1 MIMMNEGIDK
11 VLQALLDTPH
21 AKTVGTD
28 YIYVRCPICGDSV
41 KHTNHPH
48 CSIWVHEGLP
58 LIYHCW
64 ICESSGVVNHEFLK
78 QLQIYDVKLY
88 TAAAIFN
95 KSHAKVLNNLKAVLK
110 KGEARPLDIPEIRN
124 KHSYKTEYI
133 AKRLGIPFTNKSL
146 EYLRVIT
153 SLSDFLELN
162 ALTPNRA
169 WAEKMEMFEKH
180 YVGFL
185 TMDRT
190 CIVFR
195 AVDSSV
201 KLRYIKYDIYN
212 YKGIGFGD
220 GCYAIP
226 MRVDPMADRITF
238 NMTEGIFDI
247 LGVFFHVNKANTDNQ
262 IYVAVCG
269 SGYTRVVKS
278 FLKKGFMT
286 NLDINIYSDIDKDRD
301 WYRPIADLSPWFHSI
316 NLFYNDTGE
325 KDFGV
330 PKDKIKVRKAVFR

>member
-1 MIMMNEGIDK
+1 MEEIDK
-11 VLQALLDTPH
+11 VVKSLLDTPY
-21 AKTVGTD
+21 AKVVGD
-28 YIYVRCPICGDSV
+28 EYIYIRCPICGDSQ
-41 KHTNHPH
+41 KHINHPH
-48 CSIWVHEGLP
+48 CSIWVKEGQP

-64 ICESSGVVNHEFLK
+64 ICEESGVVNHTFLK
-78 QLQIYDVKLY
+78 QVNIYDVKLY
-88 TAAAIFN
+88 TALAKYN
-95 KSHAKVLNNLKAVLK
+95 KSTAKALGRSTKNLLK
-110 KGEARPLDIPEIRN
+110 KGEARPLDIPEIRDC
-124 KHSYKTEYI
+124 HQYKIDYVSN
-133 AKRLGIPFTNKSL
+133 RLGIPFTKKSL

-153 SLSDFLELN
+153 SLKDFLKIN
-162 ALTPNRA
+162 SLTPNKT
-169 WAEKMEMFEKH
+169 WAEKLDMFENH

-195 AVDSSV
+195 ALTPDM

-212 YKGIGFGD
+212 YKGLGFGE
-220 GCYAIP
+220 GCYTIP
-226 MRVDPMADRITF
+226 MRVDPLAETITF

-247 LGVFFHVNKANTDNQ
+247 LGVFFHVHKANTENT

-269 SGYTRVVKS
+269 SGYTRVVKN

-286 NLDINIYSDIDKDRD
+286 NLDINIYSDLDKQRD
-301 WYRPIADLSPWFHSI
+301 WYQPISDLSPWFHSI
-316 NLFYNDTGE
+316 SLYYNDTGE